1 MCKLATQTK
10 SVFWFTVDTL
20 SLFEFYTLLYP
31 LILKLKDFLSAAELD
46 PKVGNTNDWSPCQHK
61 KRSGIAAIAQSWK
74 WYSSKSTK

>member
-31 LILKLKDFLSAAELD
+31 LILKLKDFSSAAELD
-46 PKVGNTNDWSPCQHK
+46 PKEGNTTDWSPCQHK
-61 KRSGIAAIAQSWK
+61 KKK
-74 WYSSKSTK
+74 WHSSNSTK